1 MSGSSKSDGAEFLEK
16 YSQDQLAATLE
27 VLRYQ
32 HDFLYQTFHKS
43 SSGSKSQVTFNL
55 KTMAAQRRQSI
66 RMPAAKSGLIE
77 QIENQSNS
85 EYLKQ
90 MIKGRAR

>member
-43 SSGSKSQVTFNL
+43 SSGSKS
-55 KTMAAQRRQSI
+55 
-66 RMPAAKSGLIE
+66 
-77 QIENQSNS
+77 
-85 EYLKQ
+85 
-90 MIKGRAR
+90 